1 MPTALEA
8 GKCSVAVCP
17 LGKENGLSK
26 QLTLSP
32 KVELSLLILQMR
44 KLGQKEEGT
53 CLDSCSHWVEEVG
66 SIVFQN
72 SALGTS
78 LAVWSLRLCC
88 FQCRGPRFHPLLGN

>member
-26 QLTLSP
+26 QLTLSL
-32 KVELSLLILQMR
+32 KAELSLLILQMS

-53 CLDSCSHWVEEVG
+53 CLDSCSHWVEEAG
-66 SIVFQN
+66 STVFQN

-78 LAVWSLRLCC
+78 LAV
-88 FQCRGPRFHPLLGN
+88 